1 MKFATDC
8 KQNEKKMLKGKFTG
22 HQLLSYKCFKHTV
35 AKLINELIVTPK
47 SKMIHMHGLVYIQKT
62 LKASL
67 FNGPP
72 CPI

>member
-1 MKFATDC
+1 MKFDSDC
-8 KQNEKKMLKGKFTG
+8 KQNEKMLEGKFTG
-22 HQLLSYKCFKHTV
+22 HQLLSQKFFKHTV

-47 SKMIHMHGLVYIQKT
+47 SKMIHMHGLVYIQET

-72 CPI
+72 YPL